1 MIRRRRECARPETR
15 ADVVVVGFGC
25 AGACAAIE
33 AAAGA
38 EVLIVEAAPMG
49 GGTSAAAHAILYLGG
64 GTPIQRAC
72 GFEDSPQDMFRY
84 LMAAC
89 GPDPDPGLIEPYC
102 EHSVEHFHWLCE
114 QGVPW
119 KSSFFSG
126 GHFPESDDGLV
137 FSGNERVHPF
147 RDLAAPV
154 PRGHVPRT
162 RGPAGGLLM
171 QTLTAAALGAGA
183 RLLTDA
189 RCQALVLEDDGRVV
203 GVVVGSGSDEHFV
216 EARRGVV
223 LATGGFI
230 WNDEMLR
237 EYAPQLLRCQ
247 HRVGT
252 SSDDGS
258 GIRMGMAAGGAALGL
273 DRGDVLLPLYPPSTL
288 KRGLLVDRHGQRFI
302 NEDAYHGR
310 IGEFALDVCDGE
322 VWMIIDS
329 SIDERP
335 QNTPAPIAAVEE
347 SIAELESALG
357 MPEGALQST
366 VSAYN
371 RAAQRGE
378 DPLLDKAS
386 EFVTPLVS
394 PPYAAL
400 DLRMETAHY
409 GAFTLG
415 GLQIDAWGRVLGSGS
430 EPVAGLYAAGRATS
444 GVAKRG
450 YSSGLSLGDSSFF
463 GRRAGRKAAEGRES
477 PRAPSSRRARS
488 TQVKTG

>member
-1 MIRRRRECARPETR
+1 MIRRRRECGRPEAS

-33 AAAGA
+33 AAAEA
-38 EVLIVEAAPMG
+38 EVLIVEGAPMG

-64 GTPIQRAC
+64 GTPIQKAC
-72 GFEDSPQDMFRY
+72 GFEDSPQAMFRY

-89 GPDPDPGLIEPYC
+89 GPDPDPKLIEPYC
-102 EHSVEHFHWLCE
+102 EYSVEHFHWLCE

-119 KSSFFSG
+119 KPSFFPG

-147 RDLAAPV
+147 RDLAAPA
-154 PRGHVPRT
+154 PRGHIPQT

-171 QTLTAAALGAGA
+171 QKLTAAAIRAGA
-183 RLLTDA
+183 RLLA
-189 RCQALVLEDDGRVV
+189 GVRCEALVLEDDGRVV
-203 GVVVGSGSDEHFV
+203 GVVLRS
-216 EARRGVV
+216 EAGERFIESQRGVV

-237 EYAPQLLRCQ
+237 QYAPQLLRCQ

-252 SSDDGS
+252 PSDDGS
-258 GIRMGMAAGGAALGL
+258 GIRLGMAAGGAVLGL
-273 DRGDVLLPLYPPSTL
+273 DRGDVLLPLYPPTGL
-288 KRGLLVDRHGQRFI
+288 KRGLLVDRRGQRFI

-310 IGEFALDVCDGE
+310 IGEFALHACDGD

-329 SIDERP
+329 AIDERP

-347 SIAELESALG
+347 SIESLESALG
-357 MPEGALQST
+357 MPTGALQST

-371 RAAQRGE
+371 EAARRGE
-378 DPLLDKAS
+378 DPLFHKAS
-386 EFVTPLVS
+386 EFVTPLAN
-394 PPYAAL
+394 PPFAAL
-400 DLRMETAHY
+400 DLRMGSAHY

-415 GLQIDAWGRVLGSGS
+415 GLRIDSWGRVLAQTGD
-430 EPVAGLYAAGRATS
+430 PIPGLFAAGRSTS

-463 GRRAGRKAAEGRES
+463 GRRAGRKAGASQR
-477 PRAPSSRRARS
+477 
-488 TQVKTG
+488 T

>member
-1 MIRRRRECARPETR
+1 MIRRRRECKRPDAS

-33 AAAGA
+33 AAAEA
-38 EVLIVEAAPMG
+38 EVLIVEGAPIG

-64 GTPIQRAC
+64 GTPIQQAC

-89 GPDPDPGLIEPYC
+89 GPDPDPELIEPYC
-102 EHSVEHFHWLCE
+102 EYSVEHFHWLCE

-119 KSSFFSG
+119 KPSFFPG

-171 QTLTAAALGAGA
+171 QKLTAAAIGAGA
-183 RLLTDA
+183 RLQA
-189 RCQALVLEDDGRVV
+189 SERCEALVLEDDGRVV
-203 GVVVGSGSDEHFV
+203 GVMLGSGSGERFV

-223 LATGGFI
+223 LSTGGFI

-237 EYAPQLLRCQ
+237 QYAPQLLRCQ

-252 SSDDGS
+252 PSDDGS
-258 GIRMGMAAGGAALGL
+258 GIRVGMAAGGATLGL
-273 DRGDVLLPLYPPSTL
+273 DSGDVLLPLYPPAAL

-310 IGEFALDVCDGE
+310 IGEFALDACDGD

-335 QNTPAPIAAVEE
+335 QNTPAPIAAVEDT
-347 SIAELESALG
+347 IADLESALG
-357 MPEGALQST
+357 MPTGGLQST
-366 VSAYN
+366 LSAYN
-371 RAAQRGE
+371 AAAQRGR
-378 DPLLDKAS
+378 DPLFEKAA
-386 EFVTPLVS
+386 EFVAPLVS

-400 DLRMETAHY
+400 DLRMESAHY

-415 GLQIDAWGRVLGSGS
+415 GLQIDAWGRVRASGGD
-430 EPVAGLYAAGRATS
+430 PVPGLFAAGRAAS

-463 GRRAGRKAAEGRES
+463 GRRAGRKAAASE
-477 PRAPSSRRARS
+477 
-488 TQVKTG
+488 